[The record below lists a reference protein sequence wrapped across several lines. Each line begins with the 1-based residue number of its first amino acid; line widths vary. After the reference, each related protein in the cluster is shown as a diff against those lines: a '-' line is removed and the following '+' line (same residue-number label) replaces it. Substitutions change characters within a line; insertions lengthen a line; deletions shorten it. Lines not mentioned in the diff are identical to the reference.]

1 MANMPMAIIQSGLS
15 ILKSEPIVIAIQ
27 TAGKIPETTQSQ
39 TAFRAMIGFSW
50 RKELSNARLNGKRL
64 NNDASAKPANGYRRA
79 KDAPPPVPTP
89 DNISHAIDRAMKI
102 KSDMRESL

>member
-1 MANMPMAIIQSGLS
+1 MANMPIAIIQSGLS
-15 ILKSEPIVIAIQ
+15 ILKSDPIVIAIQ

-39 TAFRAMIGFSW
+39 TALRAMNGFSS

-64 NNDASAKPANGYRRA
+64 NKDASAKPANGYRRA

-102 KSDMRESL
+102 KSDMRESR